1 MIQVKGKLHI
11 YLIYYLDIL
20 DKFILILSQTIK
32 NDRTEELLKEVEE
45 LNGEKAQM
53 IKEINYLLGMDQVH
67 IDKQGKP
74 NVS

>member
-11 YLIYYLDIL
+11 YVILNLDIL